1 MFARL
6 HRASLMGLGN
16 CVHVG
21 SVVDWYRSALVAS
34 SMIRRVVEVLLE
46 DMIQF
51 GVLVARKINLQINK
65 KSISIL
71 LEW

>member
-1 MFARL
+1 
-6 HRASLMGLGN
+6 
-16 CVHVG
+16 
-21 SVVDWYRSALVAS
+21 
-34 SMIRRVVEVLLE
+34 VVEVLLE

-71 LEW
+71 LE

>member
-1 MFARL
+1 
-6 HRASLMGLGN
+6 
-16 CVHVG
+16 
-21 SVVDWYRSALVAS
+21 
-34 SMIRRVVEVLLE
+34 MIRRVVEVLLE

-71 LEW
+71 LE